1 MNKMASNSLLFAE
14 KVSTNHLSL
23 PEQCQPSSDLEKVKT
38 QKAGF
43 FFFQMLAKSLFIF
56 SVAYRSL

>member
-1 MNKMASNSLLFAE
+1 MVSNSLLFAE

-43 FFFQMLAKSLFIF
+43 FFSDA
-56 SVAYRSL
+56 R